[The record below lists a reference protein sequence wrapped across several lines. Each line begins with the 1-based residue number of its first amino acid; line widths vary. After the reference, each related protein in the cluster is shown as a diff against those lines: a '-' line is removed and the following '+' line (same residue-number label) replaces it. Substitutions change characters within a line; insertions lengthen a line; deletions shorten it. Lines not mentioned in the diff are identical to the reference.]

1 MVKWYSSK
9 FEPENS
15 KSILLRFDEKN
26 DIHYIGDYSY
36 NLTNE
41 YKNLDWNGFKAF
53 ILLTRHSDFEWCYWI
68 EVEKML
74 NEDRNED

>member
-9 FEPENS
+9 IEPENS
-15 KSILLRFDEKN
+15 KSILLRFDEKK

-53 ILLTRHSDFEWCYWI
+53 ILLTRHSDFEWCYWDD
-68 EVEKML
+68 VEELL
-74 NEDRNED
+74 NKDNNEN